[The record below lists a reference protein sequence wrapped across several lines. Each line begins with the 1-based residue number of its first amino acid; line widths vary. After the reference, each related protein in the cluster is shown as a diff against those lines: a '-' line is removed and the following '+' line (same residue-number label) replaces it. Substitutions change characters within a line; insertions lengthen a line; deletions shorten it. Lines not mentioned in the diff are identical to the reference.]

1 MSGVRPQAGEAS
13 VSGEEPSS
21 GRATIKSAVMVAAL
35 ALTVGML
42 IRRDAPSNE
51 DAVSA
56 RSRAESPSRQ
66 GESGHDVGPSHPNS
80 IDWSKWCAIGGWAYT
95 VITAVILVVG
105 LCSLHVSNQSLDLN
119 QRQFEMSQRPWV
131 SLVGL
136 PVITS
141 PLDLSPTP
149 GFPKVSGG
157 FDGASVGLNLE
168 VTNSG
173 HSPARRVGV
182 VANLFDESQTNVLRD
197 QEALC
202 AGFTKPAPS
211 GGQIF
216 ETTLFPGDK
225 YTFQRVAA
233 FQFVS
238 KLRERDKDKKAVFYA
253 AIVGCIDYQFMFGA
267 GHHQT
272 GFIFDLG
279 KQIPVETNRANFWKT
294 FWLDMDDAP
303 FQPSDLMFISDVM
316 GTGPAT

>member
-1 MSGVRPQAGEAS
+1 M
-13 VSGEEPSS
+13 PSS
-21 GRATIKSAVMVAAL
+21 EADNEDGPTERSEK
-35 ALTVGML
+35 
-42 IRRDAPSNE
+42 PSNE
-51 DAVSA
+51 AAVSA
-56 RSRAESPSRQ
+56 RPPAESPPRQ
-66 GESGHDVGPSHPNS
+66 GESDHDAGTTGHPNS
-80 IDWSKWCAIGGWAYT
+80 IDWSKWSAIGGWAYT
-95 VITAVILVVG
+95 AITAVILVVG
-105 LCSLHVSNQSLDLN
+105 LYSLHISNQSLDLN

-141 PLDLSPTP
+141 PLDLSPT
-149 GFPKVSGG
+149 GFPRVPG

-202 AGFTKPAPS
+202 VEFTKPVPS
-211 GGQIF
+211 GGEIF

-225 YTFQRVAA
+225 HTFQRTATSPP
-233 FQFVS
+233 VS
-238 KLRERDKDKKAVFYA
+238 KMRERNKDKKAIFYA
-253 AIVGCIDYQFMFGA
+253 AVVGCIDYQFMFGD

-279 KQIPVETNRANFWKT
+279 KKMPVETNRADFWKNFW
-294 FWLDMDDAP
+294 LNLDDAP
-303 FQPSDLMFISDVM
+303 FQPSDLNFISDEM
-316 GTGPAT
+316 GTGPAN